1 MFSGL
6 TSSAG
11 SALGGGRFSLVSVLP
26 VAVLGGYI
34 ALLVECGAYSGH
46 PEGLDRVAQL
56 AQKNPGWTAAAVFGI
71 FLAALLLRPFQM
83 LLVQALEGYW
93 TERAPFG
100 PLAQVAVERHQR
112 RFELAQSRS
121 RAWVDAPAANTL
133 EQHAAQARAQRRADV
148 TANRAGALLDL
159 YPLPVESEVHFVNDQ
174 LMPTMLGNILRDGEN
189 AAGHRYGLDL
199 NTVEHRL
206 RQAMSPRLQ
215 GTLDRQ
221 LDLLDALCA
230 LCVMFT
236 AAFAVSAQLI
246 ALWDAW
252 SLAPCAAVLAA
263 FASYRGALR
272 IADEH
277 RSILATAV
285 DLHRFDMIR
294 QLHYKLP
301 GSAREERRLNEAL
314 SDFISVRREPATQH
328 MRRHKYDHGDP
339 ASTPDNA
346 DSSA

>member
-1 MFSGL
+1 
-6 TSSAG
+6 
-11 SALGGGRFSLVSVLP
+11 LGGGRFSLVSVLP

-56 AQKNPGWTAAAVFGI
+56 AHKNPGWTAAAVFGI
-71 FLAALLLRPFQM
+71 FLAALLLRPFQI

-100 PLAQVAVERHQR
+100 LLARVAVERHQR
-112 RFELAQSRS
+112 RFELARPRS
-121 RAWVDAPAANTL
+121 RAWVNAPAATTF
-133 EQHAAQARAQRRADV
+133 EQHAARARAQRRADV
-148 TANRAGALLDL
+148 TADRAGALLDL
-159 YPLPVESEVHFVNDQ
+159 YPLPVDSEVPFVNDQ

-189 AAGHRYGLDL
+189 AAGSRYGLDL

-206 RQAMSPRLQ
+206 RQVMSPRLQ
-215 GTLDRQ
+215 ATLDRQ
-221 LDLLDALCA
+221 LDLLDTLCA

-246 ALWDAW
+246 ALWDVW
-252 SLAPCAAVLAA
+252 SFAPCTAVLAA

-301 GSAREERRLNEAL
+301 GSALEERRLNAAL
-314 SDFISVRREPATQH
+314 TEFVS
-328 MRRHKYDHGDP
+328 MRRDPAEQHLRWFRYDHGGP
-339 ASTPDNA
+339 AAKPGKA